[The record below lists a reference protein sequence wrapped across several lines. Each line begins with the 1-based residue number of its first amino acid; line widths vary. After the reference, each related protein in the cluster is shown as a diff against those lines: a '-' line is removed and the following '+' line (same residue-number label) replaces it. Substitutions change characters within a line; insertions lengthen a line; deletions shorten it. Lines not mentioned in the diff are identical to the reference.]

1 MRCPSPRM
9 ASALRRLVAEIDNA
23 RAEGLRVDELQ
34 RLLIAPV
41 LKQTLSAPHDYWM
54 EHEPK
59 FVEEAVL
66 QQRADQGRAAGYR
79 DVLARLLL
87 EPGDLLGD
95 VVPYQGRVLPLQG
108 LLEGRRDHV
117 LPDAVHLRGDR
128 VLIRVL
134 LRPKRR
140 PLLVEDAA
148 HEHGVRGGHRR
159 PDCIPH
165 LIIEVWEV
173 PLLRRLHDAV
183 QRYEL
188 RCDHFPHRDLL
199 KLYVSTKHSAG

>member
-1 MRCPSPRM
+1 MRCPSPRI
-9 ASALRRLVAEIDNA
+9 ASALRRLVAEIENA
-23 RAEGLRVDELQ
+23 RAEDLRVDQLQ
-34 RLLIAPV
+34 RLLISPV
-41 LKQTLSAPHDYWM
+41 LKQTLSAPHDYGM

-59 FVEEAVL
+59 FVE
-66 QQRADQGRAAGYR
+66 
-79 DVLARLLL
+79 
-87 EPGDLLGD
+87 
-95 VVPYQGRVLPLQG
+95 G
-108 LLEGRRDHV
+108 LLEGRRDDV

-148 HEHGVRGGHRR
+148 HEHSVRLSHRR

-165 LIIEVWEV
+165 LIVEVWEV
-173 PLLRRLHDAV
+173 PLVRRLHDAV